1 MNVLKRIS
9 DLFSDKDLPSEKIK
23 KGEDSKA
30 RFVHKNEFDGI
41 SCEVIAHSDS
51 THLVSIASRMCV
63 GMDAIEDYD
72 KRIAHISK
80 VVGRGHESVLEHTNI
95 VLLLHISRNAVYPIS
110 LNAFLASCKYLD
122 VKTSETD
129 GIMHILIGGSIRG
142 YKHIIRYTKNA
153 MRNPYILAIRDAM
166 YSSAEYVFFE
176 DMIRDGV
183 MDKSKF
189 TVLDN
194 PNATVMSFN
203 PYADEKVES
212 AVKLTPIKRWVI
224 EKPRVSLLAS
234 EHAKFNFILDKVSA
248 YGFTVEDVLDIA
260 RISVI
265 MHDIS
270 RPISMQIIRHRNAIT
285 QESQRYVDYSD
296 KAFIDPIQFIRDVNE
311 SPAKYK
317 LSLFGKNFELTSEA
331 LGNRLCKIYKQLI
344 DQGMKK
350 QDARSFLPSNVCTK
364 LIMTFSYK
372 NLFHFFVMR
381 LDKAAQPEIRRVA
394 SELYDAYRE
403 YNNGELKY
411 DIPDVEVP
419 YYILEDKLRAS
430 KDSEIDEVIS
440 EEEVK

>member
-1 MNVLKRIS
+1 MLKQIK

-23 KGEDSKA
+23 DGEDSKA
-30 RFVHKNEFDGI
+30 RFAHKNEFDGI

-51 THLVSIASRMCV
+51 THLVSIASRICV

-72 KRIAHISK
+72 KRLAHISK
-80 VVGRGHESVLEHTNI
+80 VIGRGHESVLEHTNI
-95 VLLLHISRNAVYPIS
+95 VLLLHISKNAVQQIS

-122 VKTSETD
+122 VKVSETD

-176 DMIRDGV
+176 DMIRDGI

-189 TVLDN
+189 TILDN
-194 PNATVMSFN
+194 PTTTAMAFN
-203 PYADEKVES
+203 PYANEKVES
-212 AVKLTPIKRWVI
+212 AVRLTPIERRVI

-234 EHAKFNFILDKVSA
+234 EHAKFTFILNKVSS

-296 KAFIDPIQFIRDVNE
+296 KAFIDPMQFVPDE
-311 SPAKYK
+311 EKSSDKYK
-317 LSLFGKNFELTSEA
+317 LSLFGKKVKLTSEE
-331 LGNRLCKIYKQLI
+331 LGNGLCKVYNQLL

-350 QDARSFLPSNVCTK
+350 QDARSYLPSNVCTK

-372 NLFHFFVMR
+372 NLFHFLVMR
-381 LDKAAQPEIRRVA
+381 LDKAAQPEIRQVA
-394 SELYDAYRE
+394 SELYDAYKE

-411 DIPDVEVP
+411 DISDVEVP

-440 EEEVK
+440 EEEV